1 VSCLEDWG
9 AGPRPLVCAS
19 YLSLSGLTEKMPD
32 MKLTDQVTGHKDA
45 GYVIAKV

>member
-1 VSCLEDWG
+1 
-9 AGPRPLVCAS
+9 
-19 YLSLSGLTEKMPD
+19 MPD